1 MGFENNQETGP
12 IIDTEAMKMPVT
24 GKIHHSHLGPILGVL
39 LILLVIV
46 GAGLYIWGGMLF
58 DTQPVV
64 ETQVP
69 VIPNNEP
76 ETPRAE
82 ADQQILETLSP
93 SNEIDAIEAD
103 VMSTNLDSIDTDLN
117 LVDQELNNALPAE

>member
-1 MGFENNQETGP
+1 MALENNLETGP
-12 IIDTEAMKMPVT
+12 VIDTEAMKMPET

-46 GAGLYIWGGMLF
+46 AAGLYLWGATLF
-58 DTQPVV
+58 EEGATTEQQIPM
-64 ETQVP
+64 
-69 VIPNNEP
+69 IPNNEP

-103 VMSTNLDSIDTDLN
+103 VLSTNLDSIDADLN
-117 LVDQELNNALPAE
+117 TVEQELNNALPAQ

>member
-1 MGFENNQETGP
+1 MTDNQNLETGP
-12 IIDTEAMKMPVT
+12 IIDTEEMRMPVT

-46 GAGLYIWGGMLF
+46 ATGLYIWGGQLF
-58 DTQPVV
+58 EEQAMVQ
-64 ETQVP
+64 EQVP
-69 VIPNNEP
+69 AIPNNEP

-82 ADQQILETLSP
+82 ADQQILETLSS

-117 LVDQELNNALPAE
+117 TVDQELINALSTE